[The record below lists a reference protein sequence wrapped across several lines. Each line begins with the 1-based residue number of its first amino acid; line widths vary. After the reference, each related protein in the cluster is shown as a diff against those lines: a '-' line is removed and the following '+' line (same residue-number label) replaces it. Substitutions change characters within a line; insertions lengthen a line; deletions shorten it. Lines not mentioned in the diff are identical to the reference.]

1 MVFRLSH
8 TWFGRYIH
16 SNASCWVR
24 AMEGTVANPTYHDA
38 IQRLNSTQ
46 TGFKVLEER
55 RRLAQKLDS
64 SGIEQMRQWLRH
76 TKALDRLNIVHV
88 AGTKGK
94 GSTCAFV
101 NSILEQ
107 YRATTGAPEKVGM
120 YTSPHLVAVRERI
133 QINSKP
139 VSEELFTKY
148 FFEVWNALES
158 SAVREGLDPAMKP
171 SYFRF
176 LTLMS
181 FHLFLREEVTVAIYE
196 VGVGGE
202 LDSTNIIEQPG
213 VTGITSLGI
222 DHVATL
228 GHTIDKISWHKAGIM
243 KTGCPAFTVTQAPE
257 AMSVLKKRA
266 QEKGVTL
273 GLAEIIPALRQVDI
287 KPAED
292 FQLQN
297 ASLAVILASEILRKL
312 NIAPGIDL
320 ENLPVQVVEGLQRT
334 VWKGRCQLIDRNNQ
348 QWHLDGAHTH
358 ESLQVASSWFGR
370 LCQNTAEPRILIF
383 NQQSQLRDVDGLL
396 STVHDVVYNRMG
408 LNFQHVMFCTN
419 ITYKSNEY
427 KVADMFADFVDKNVD
442 PEDLK
447 SLVFQK
453 KMADCWSKLDPASQV
468 SVLPSLQEAVELVDQ
483 IDSSTKGTKIFVC
496 GSFRLVGGMLSLLDQ
511 QVSDVR

>member
-8 TWFGRYIH
+8 TWFRRYIH
-16 SNASCWVR
+16 SNASGWVR

-55 RRLAQKLDS
+55 RRLAQKLNVS
-64 SGIEQMRQWLRH
+64 AVEQMRQWLRRVGH
-76 TKALDRLNIVHV
+76 STKALDRLNIVHV

-139 VSEELFTKY
+139 VSEKLFTKY

-158 SAVREGLDPAMKP
+158 SAVKEGLDPAIKP

-213 VTGITSLGI
+213 VAGITSLGI
-222 DHVATL
+222 DHVETL
-228 GHTIDKISWHKAGIM
+228 GHTIDKIAWHKAGIM
-243 KTGCPAFTVTQAPE
+243 KTGSPAFTVAQVPE
-257 AMSVLKKRA
+257 AMSVLKERA

-273 GLAEIIPALRQVDI
+273 GLAELIPALRQVDI

-292 FQLQN
+292 FQLKN
-297 ASLAVILASEILRKL
+297 ASLAVILSAEILQKL

-320 ENLPVQVVEGLQRT
+320 ENLPVQVVEGLERT
-334 VWKGRCQLIDRNNQ
+334 VWKGRCQLIHRNNQ

-358 ESLQVASSWFGR
+358 ESLEVASSWFGR
-370 LCQNTAEPRILIF
+370 LCQNTPEPRILIF

-396 STVHDVVYNRMG
+396 STVHDVIYNRTG
-408 LNFQHVMFCTN
+408 LNFQHVLFCTN
-419 ITYKSNEY
+419 ITYKDNGY
-427 KVADMFADFVDKNVD
+427 KVDFVDKNVD
-442 PEDLK
+442 PEHLK

-453 KMADCWSKLDPASQV
+453 QMADCWSKLDPASQV

-483 IDSSTKGTKIFVC
+483 IDSGTKGTKIFVC

-511 QVSDVR
+511 EVLDEQ